1 MDHFEKLRLLLD
13 AHPTGAP
20 KSEVFD
26 EILRILF
33 SPEEAIVVCA
43 FHYVLTV
50 GQLCQAGFT
59 TNWIYLAFP
68 DALRGCFLVARVYED
83 GLCVSR

>member
-43 FHYVLTV
+43 FHYPVS
-50 GQLCQAGFT
+50 
-59 TNWIYLAFP
+59 FP
-68 DALRGCFLVARVYED
+68 IRSGKSMNICRI
-83 GLCVSR
+83 